1 MDNQNTQPQNLLNN
15 EAVRVELT
23 SRAGGFKTRNLVKQA
38 EEMLANKPTVQSK

>member
-1 MDNQNTQPQNLLNN
+1 MDQENTQPQNSLYN

-23 SRAGGFKTRNLVKQA
+23 SRAGGFKTRNLVKKA